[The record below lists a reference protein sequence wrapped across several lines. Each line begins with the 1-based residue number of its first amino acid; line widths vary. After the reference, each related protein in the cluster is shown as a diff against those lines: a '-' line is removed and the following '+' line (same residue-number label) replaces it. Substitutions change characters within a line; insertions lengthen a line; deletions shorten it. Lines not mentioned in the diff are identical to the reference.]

1 MNDDRAVDAVDH
13 TDLEQVRG
21 LVRADEH
28 GDTVVKFFDEDRVVE
43 GMENVVV
50 TDAVSVSARGD
61 QRSIHWLQVSLEVGK
76 EQDPCRAVPC
86 RAALG
91 AGARRSLRLRKCG
104 RRPGRASRRR
114 KRGPSFYCSGMA
126 LVSPSARGPWS
137 RRSVSAMA
145 MSLMLASRLAM

>member
-61 QRSIHWLQVSLEVGK
+61 QRSIHWLQVSLEVGR
-76 EQDPCRAVPC
+76 EQDPYRAVPCRAVPC
-86 RAALG
+86 RAVPCRAVPRWAPVRDG
-91 AGARRSLRLRKCG
+91 A
-104 RRPGRASRRR
+104 
-114 KRGPSFYCSGMA
+114 
-126 LVSPSARGPWS
+126 SA
-137 RRSVSAMA
+137 
-145 MSLMLASRLAM
+145 